1 MNRYSWIIASLVLA
15 LLLSSCSTNTRPTN
29 ERPPQYDLQNLTPN
43 DAERLLVRGRT
54 QQHQVQ
60 HWFGQPS
67 GLSKSGPHTY
77 WNYTHSYHEQNTGRS
92 GLVILTVVF
101 DDNLLVVDYDL
112 QSNRYRQ
119 NK

>member
-1 MNRYSWIIASLVLA
+1 MIRYSWIVSSMVLA
-15 LLLSSCSTNTRPTN
+15 LLLSSCSTTPAPANAAS
-29 ERPPQYDLQNLTPN
+29 PQYTLQQLTAA

-60 HWFGQPS
+60 QWFGQPS
-67 GLSKSGPHTY
+67 GLSRSGPHTY
-77 WNYTHSYHEQNTGRS
+77 WNYTYSYHEQNTGRS

-101 DDNLLVVDYDL
+101 DENLLVVDYDL

-119 NK
+119 NN